1 VATEFLRRGA
11 EEDVVKAEELLDRG
25 IEVLPSHKI
34 GFTHSNTMPYI
45 RGYYTVANYY
55 LDRAV
60 EELEVANAMFEDMLD
75 IETGIEEGV
84 DKFTYFYD
92 LSDAAAEY
100 HSTALHRGLNVDEV
114 NAHLLR
120 SDELFAKAE
129 EDYNKGD
136 MLAAEYI
143 KIKGEW
149 VAYYLQFA
157 TYDSF
162 SMTISDKLYNAMLD
176 IIETLDTSHLLAG
189 SFEWVANGG
198 AEAGLVA
205 NPLNFDALVQG
216 YLAAVSRLTPDDI
229 DDPQMALMEGHIC
242 NLFEVYNSLPLS
254 RVVGGKSAYAE
265 YAIELEDFLSKPA
278 QYDILSI
285 YGKIK

>member
-1 VATEFLRRGA
+1 
-11 EEDVVKAEELLDRG
+11 
-25 IEVLPSHKI
+25 
-34 GFTHSNTMPYI
+34 MPYI
-45 RGYYTVANYY
+45 RGYYTIANYY
-55 LDRAV
+55 LDGAIA
-60 EELEVANAMFEDMLD
+60 ELESANAMFEAML
-75 IETGIEEGV
+75 GIDAGVVEGV
-84 DKFTYFYD
+84 DRFTYFYD
-92 LSDAAAEY
+92 LSDAAADY
-100 HSTALHRGLNVDEV
+100 LSTAEHRGLDMGEV
-114 NAHLLR
+114 NAYLLR

-149 VAYYLQFA
+149 V
-157 TYDSF
+157 SF

-176 IIETLDTSHLLAG
+176 IIETLDTSHMLAG

-198 AEAGLVA
+198 AEAGLVE

-216 YLAAVSRLTPDDI
+216 YLAAMKRLTPDDI

-242 NLFEVYNSLPLS
+242 NLYEVYNGLPLS
-254 RVVGGKSAYAE
+254 RILNGRSMPADYAYD
-265 YAIELEDFLSKPA
+265 LEEFLSQPA

-285 YGKIK
+285 YGKIQ

>member
-1 VATEFLRRGA
+1 M
-11 EEDVVKAEELLDRG
+11 
-25 IEVLPSHKI
+25 LPSEKI

-45 RGYYTVANYY
+45 RGYYTIANYY
-55 LDRAV
+55 LDRAI
-60 EELEVANAMFEDMLD
+60 EELEVANKMFEDMLD
-75 IETGIEEGV
+75 ITTNIDEGA

-100 HSTALHRGLNVDEV
+100 HSTAMHRSLNVESV
-114 NAHLLR
+114 NPHLLR

-136 MLAAEYI
+136 KLAAEYI

-176 IIETLDTSHLLAG
+176 IIETLDTSHMLAG

-198 AEAGLVA
+198 AEAGLVEQ
-205 NPLNFDALVQG
+205 PLNFDALAYN
-216 YLAAVSRLTPDDI
+216 YLSAVRYLTPSDI

-242 NLFEVYNSLPLS
+242 NLFEIYNGLPLS
-254 RVVGGKSAYAE
+254 RMIGGRSIPAE
-265 YAIELEDFLSKPA
+265 YIYEMEDFLSQPA

-285 YGKIK
+285 YGKI